1 MKTII
6 RLICT
11 KSRSKPEDALF
22 KKIESEQEDEVVSFP
37 EQVSTATNTKL
48 GLRLKEAWWRYMYII
63 LVVQVTLDIEK
74 S

>member
-22 KKIESEQEDEVVSFP
+22 KKIESEEEDEVVSFP

-48 GLRLKEAWWRYMYII
+48 SHRLKEAWWRYII
-63 LVVQVTLDIEK
+63 LVVQVTLWT
-74 S
+74 